1 VIKKIEH
8 FWKGLS
14 NDRTQISA
22 SPPDEYSDRFYRFI
36 EGVTMSPEEAEREA
50 EREREAAADAQQAAT
65 SGEGEG
71 RGSSW
76 SSRRRSTN
84 TPVAPTRS
92 PPAIPPQ
99 RSPDAQATIEKAST
113 EAKKTDSNEDVPNRT
128 IGTKTEKAGTPQQ
141 QILPVVEESGETSST
156 GGRSQVDE
164 RLDPPTPPKNGAPVN
179 RSPRASSSVEE
190 NRPVTPMKSLPRRS
204 GERGPETPPKY
215 LNPDSG
221 DSGYGGNGPS
231 PSRESS
237 LRAKGR
243 ISRESLDK
251 DLPPLPKGMT
261 VDGNGQS

>member
-14 NDRTQISA
+14 SDRTQISA
-22 SPPDEYSDRFYRFI
+22 LPPEEYGERFYRFI

-50 EREREAAADAQQAAT
+50 EAEREEAAQQIAA
-65 SGEGEG
+65 SGEAEG

-84 TPVAPTRS
+84 TPVPPTRS

-99 RSPDAQATIEKAST
+99 RSPEAQATIERAST
-113 EAKKTDSNEDVPNRT
+113 EARKVDSDEEEVPSRT
-128 IGTKTEKAGTPQQ
+128 IATKTEKTGSVQQ

-164 RLDPPTPPKNGAPVN
+164 RPDPLTPQNNGTPVN
-179 RSPRASSSVEE
+179 GSARPSTGVEE
-190 NRPVTPMKSLPRRS
+190 HRPVTPMKSSPRRS
-204 GERGPETPPKY
+204 GEKGPETPPKY
-215 LNPDSG
+215 LKPDTA
-221 DSGYGGNGPS
+221 DSGYGGNGFS

-237 LRAKGR
+237 LRLKGR
-243 ISRESLDK
+243 ISRESLNK
-251 DLPPLPKGMT
+251 DLPPLPA
-261 VDGNGQS
+261 